1 MSTELEM
8 YINLTVI
15 LSLRVPIFFEKETD
29 LKIKGPLQT
38 KWVAKILLRSRFS
51 S

>member
-15 LSLRVPIFFEKETD
+15 LSLRVPIFFEKKKD
-29 LKIKGPLQT
+29 LKIK
-38 KWVAKILLRSRFS
+38 
-51 S
+51 

>member
-15 LSLRVPIFFEKETD
+15 LSLRVPIFFEKKTD
-29 LKIKGPLQT
+29 LKIK
-38 KWVAKILLRSRFS
+38 
-51 S
+51 